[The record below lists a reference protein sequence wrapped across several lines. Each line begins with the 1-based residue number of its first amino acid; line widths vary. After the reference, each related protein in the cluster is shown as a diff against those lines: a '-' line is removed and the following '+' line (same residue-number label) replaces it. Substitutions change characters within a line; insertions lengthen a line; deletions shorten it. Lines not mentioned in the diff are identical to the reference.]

1 MSNWILCLVF
11 CFAAAACRHPAA
23 ARSNLMG
30 GPRYSFSFV
39 TKREAE
45 KSRYFRGARL
55 AAHNE
60 RRHPAELARSC
71 ASKPHWGFDCFATAQ
86 SRLKGNGSDCCAARA
101 ALRAVSLK
109 NPRADGL
116 APARGQHSTVG
127 RFAISI
133 ICCNFLVVRRGRRCG
148 VAQRSMPQWGIE
160 PHERASFAG
169 WRPSFWP
176 PSANAPRDFVRLQCR
191 LLDDIYVSS

>member
-1 MSNWILCLVF
+1 MFVLPLAATLRRWEGSRFRHRPPCGRLLELTSF
-11 CFAAAACRHPAA
+11 CRQLFLLDTQKEPKRCPLLPIA
-23 ARSNLMG
+23 
-30 GPRYSFSFV
+30 
-39 TKREAE
+39 REA
-45 KSRYFRGARL
+45 
-55 AAHNE
+55 
-60 RRHPAELARSC
+60 
-71 ASKPHWGFDCFATAQ
+71 
-86 SRLKGNGSDCCAARA
+86 RLKGNGSRVARA

-133 ICCNFLVVRRGRRCG
+133 SCCSFLVVRRGRRCG

-176 PSANAPRDFVRLQCR
+176 PSADAPIGTRILRA
-191 LLDDIYVSS
+191 DIESAPTVDHKFCNYAKLSGASGTPPPTDNFKIGN

>member
-1 MSNWILCLVF
+1 MFLLEPQKEPKRVPLLPI
-11 CFAAAACRHPAA
+11 A
-23 ARSNLMG
+23 
-30 GPRYSFSFV
+30 
-39 TKREAE
+39 REA
-45 KSRYFRGARL
+45 
-55 AAHNE
+55 
-60 RRHPAELARSC
+60 
-71 ASKPHWGFDCFATAQ
+71 
-86 SRLKGNGSDCCAARA
+86 RLKGNGSRVARA

-133 ICCNFLVVRRGRRCG
+133 SCCSFLVVRRGRRCG

-176 PSANAPRDFVRLQCR
+176 PSADAPIGTRILRADMESAPTGNYIAATHDCTGRRGRRPLRIILKLV
-191 LLDDIYVSS
+191 INK